1 MSLENKLKVLDLIHE
16 EFTDRDVRA
25 AVWGFV
31 EDGRDC
37 RKIIDTIAFYNSD
50 VVLQT
55 LGKIHEFA
63 IQMGLVEPAEEP
75 SEPTSFPCLECGTLY
90 DSFEAADNCPPC
102 EALQVEEER
111 SRLA

>member
-1 MSLENKLKVLDLIHE
+1 MSLENKSKVLDLIRE

-25 AVWGFV
+25 LVWSFV

-37 RKIIDTIAFYNSD
+37 RKIVDTVAFNNP
-50 VVLQT
+50 VAVARQ
-55 LGKIHEFA
+55 LGKIHGLA
-63 IQMGLVEPAEEP
+63 IEMGLVEPAEEP
-75 SEPTSFPCLECGTLY
+75 SEPASFPCFECGTLY

-102 EALQVEEER
+102 EALQVEEEG

>member
-1 MSLENKLKVLDLIHE
+1 MSLENKSKVLDLIHE

-25 AVWGFV
+25 LVWSFV

-37 RKIIDTIAFYNSD
+37 RKIVDTVAFSNPAA
-50 VVLQT
+50 VLQT

-75 SEPTSFPCLECGTLY
+75 SEPASFPCLECGVLY

-111 SRLA
+111 LRLA